1 MNNQV
6 IDTNKKYE
14 LNISKWIQQNNNGGL
29 TNPKE
34 IQRFKS
40 NALALI
46 NNQSLKAV
54 NDKNTILASAY
65 QATLLELPLEQNFG
79 YCWVVPYSNKGI
91 LQAQFQMGYKGY
103 IQLALRSQ
111 QYKDINISDV
121 RDGELKK
128 VDRIKGIKFNW
139 IQDENLRLKAKVV
152 GYVASFKLK
161 NGFYKELYMSKE
173 QVEQHFLKYSKTYA
187 KNKKFLVSDFD
198 SMALKT
204 VLTQL
209 LRKWGIMSVDLQQAY
224 EADQAV
230 LNGQDKDYIDN
241 PNSNSYELKKEN
253 KEKTIDVKANDLPLF
268 ENESINKVFTDEE
281 EDLLR
286 QAQEIDNLE
295 LE

>member
-1 MNNQV
+1 
-6 IDTNKKYE
+6 
-14 LNISKWIQQNNNGGL
+14 
-29 TNPKE
+29 
-34 IQRFKS
+34 
-40 NALALI
+40 
-46 NNQSLKAV
+46 
-54 NDKNTILASAY
+54 
-65 QATLLELPLEQNFG
+65 
-79 YCWVVPYSNKGI
+79 
-91 LQAQFQMGYKGY
+91 
-103 IQLALRSQ
+103 
-111 QYKDINISDV
+111 
-121 RDGELKK
+121 
-128 VDRIKGIKFNW
+128 
-139 IQDENLRLKAKVV
+139 
-152 GYVASFKLK
+152 
-161 NGFYKELYMSKE
+161 MSKE